1 MELTPDF
8 SVSINGQSN
17 FPKDR
22 VISIR
27 TTDQAGFVSDS
38 CEIELDDFDNALQFP
53 NTEAKVII
61 LLGYQEKGLT
71 KIGTY
76 YVREITFD
84 GARRTIKIVAN
95 ALPKSMRSQKTKTND
110 VKLNEY
116 MSAIDSELNSELSAD
131 YEDIDLSDS
140 PQFGESDINYLTR
153 IANKVGAVAKPV
165 DNHLIFSKDM
175 SGKSVSGKSLPTKY
189 IESSEVA
196 NYSCNFKETETGT
209 NGATGTIYA
218 NWYDKK
224 SGEYHLVHAGS
235 GDPEIELNEIFS
247 SEKDAL
253 AAVKSKGKRIEKNS
267 KTFRFSTEG
276 RPDLF
281 AEGPIILRGFPIK
294 IPTNWIISRVE
305 HTLNSNGFVSNV
317 ECVGGK

>member
-1 MELTPDF
+1 MMKIFNSIANLFKKKAQTP
-8 SVSINGQSN
+8 
-17 FPKDR
+17 
-22 VISIR
+22 
-27 TTDQAGFVSDS
+27 
-38 CEIELDDFDNALQFP
+38 
-53 NTEAKVII
+53 
-61 LLGYQEKGLT
+61 Y
-71 KIGTY
+71 
-76 YVREITFD
+76 D

-116 MSAIDSELNSELSAD
+116 MASVDLDSELSED
-131 YEDIDLSDS
+131 YEGIDLSDN

-153 IANKVGAVAKPV
+153 IANKVGAVAKPT
-165 DNHLIFSKDM
+165 DNHLIFSEDM
-175 SGKSVSGKSLPTKY
+175 TAKSVSGKSLPTKY
-189 IESSEVA
+189 IEASEVA

-235 GDPEIELNEIFS
+235 GDPETELNEIFS
-247 SEKDAL
+247 SEKAAL
-253 AAVKSKGKRIEKNS
+253 AAVQARGKRIEKNN
-267 KTFRFSTEG
+267 KTFRFTTEG

-281 AEGPIILRGFPIK
+281 AEGPIILRGFPTK

-305 HTLNSNGFVSNV
+305 HTLNSGGFVSNV

>member
-76 YVREITFD
+76 YVKEIAID
-84 GARRTIKIVAN
+84 GARRIVKIIAN

-116 MSAIDSELNSELSAD
+116 MSSIDSDLDSELSED
-131 YEDIDLSDS
+131 YEDMDLSDN

-153 IANKVGAVAKPV
+153 IANKVGAVAKPT
-165 DNHLIFSKDM
+165 DDHLVFSEDM
-175 SGKSVSGKSLPTKY
+175 TAKSVSGKSLPTKY
-189 IESSEVA
+189 IEASEVA

-209 NGATGTIYA
+209 NGAAGTIYA

-235 GDPEIELNEIFS
+235 GDPETELNEIFS
-247 SEKDAL
+247 SEKAAL
-253 AAVKSKGKRIEKNS
+253 AAVQAKGKRIEK
-267 KTFRFSTEG
+267 TIR
-276 RPDLF
+276 
-281 AEGPIILRGFPIK
+281 
-294 IPTNWIISRVE
+294 
-305 HTLNSNGFVSNV
+305 HSNFQRKVV
-317 ECVGGK
+317 RICLLKAR

>member
-53 NTEAKVII
+53 NTEAKVTIS
-61 LLGYQEKGLT
+61 LGYQEKGLT

-76 YVREITFD
+76 YVREIAID
-84 GARRTIKIVAN
+84 GARRTIKIIAN

-116 MSAIDSELNSELSAD
+116 MASVELDSELSED
-131 YEDIDLSDS
+131 YDDIDLSDN

-153 IANKVGAVAKPV
+153 IANKVGAVAKPT
-165 DNHLIFSKDM
+165 DDHLVFSGDM
-175 SGKSVSGKSLPTKY
+175 TAKSVSGKSLPTKY
-189 IESSEVA
+189 IEASEVA
-196 NYSCNFKETETGT
+196 TYSCTFKETETNGT
-209 NGATGTIYA
+209 TGTVYA
-218 NWYDKK
+218 SWYDKK

-235 GDPEIELNEIFS
+235 GDPETELNEIFP

-253 AAVKSKGKRIEKNS
+253 AAVQAKVKKVEKNN
-267 KTFRFSTEG
+267 KTFRFTTEG

-281 AEGPIILRGFPIK
+281 AEGPIILRDFSVK
-294 IPTNWIISRVE
+294 IPTKWVVSRVE
-305 HTLNSNGFVSNV
+305 HNLSSSGFVTSV
-317 ECVGGK
+317 DCIGGK

>member
-8 SVSINGQSN
+8 SISINGQTN

-27 TTDQAGFVSDS
+27 TTDQTGFVSDS

-76 YVREITFD
+76 YVKEIAID
-84 GARRTIKIVAN
+84 GARRIVKIIAN

-116 MSAIDSELNSELSAD
+116 MSSIDSDLDSELSED
-131 YEDIDLSDS
+131 YEDMDLSDN

-153 IANKVGAVAKPV
+153 IANKVGAVAKPT
-165 DNHLIFSKDM
+165 DDHLVFSEDM
-175 SGKSVSGKSLPTKY
+175 TAKSVSGKSLPTKY
-189 IESSEVA
+189 IEASEVA

-235 GDPEIELNEIFS
+235 GDPETELNEIFS

-253 AAVKSKGKRIEKNS
+253 AAVKSKGKRIEKNN
-267 KTFRFSTEG
+267 KTFRFTTEG

-305 HTLNSNGFVSNV
+305 HTLNSSGFVSNV

>member
-8 SVSINGQSN
+8 SISINGQSN

-53 NTEAKVII
+53 NTEAKVTIS
-61 LLGYQEKGLT
+61 LGYQEKGLT

-76 YVREITFD
+76 YVKEITFD

-110 VKLNEY
+110 VKLNDY
-116 MSAIDSELNSELSAD
+116 MASIDSELDSELSED
-131 YEDIDLSDS
+131 FEDIDLSDN

-153 IANKVGAVAKPV
+153 IANKVDAVAKPA
-165 DNHLIFSKDM
+165 DDHLIFAEDM
-175 SGKSVSGKSLPTKY
+175 TGKSVSGKQLPTKY
-189 IESSEVA
+189 IDASEVA
-196 NYSCNFKETETGT
+196 TYSCNFKETETGT
-209 NGATGTIYA
+209 HGATGTIYA

-224 SGEYHLVHAGS
+224 TGEYHLVHAGL

-253 AAVKSKGKRIEKNS
+253 AAVKSKEKRIEKNN

-281 AEGPIILRGFPIK
+281 AESPVILRGFPTK
-294 IPTNWIISRVE
+294 IPINWIISRVE
-305 HTLNSNGFVSNV
+305 HSLSSNGFTTNI

>member
-1 MELTPDF
+1 MRLKAMFSIALSVAFQLTTNLEL
-8 SVSINGQSN
+8 
-17 FPKDR
+17 
-22 VISIR
+22 
-27 TTDQAGFVSDS
+27 
-38 CEIELDDFDNALQFP
+38 P
-53 NTEAKVII
+53 NTEAKVTIS
-61 LLGYQEKGLT
+61 LGYQEKGLT

-76 YVREITFD
+76 YVKEITFD

-116 MSAIDSELNSELSAD
+116 MASVDLDSELSED
-131 YEDIDLSDS
+131 YEGIDLSDN

-153 IANKVGAVAKPV
+153 IANKVGAVAKPT
-165 DNHLIFSKDM
+165 DNHLIFSEDM
-175 SGKSVSGKSLPTKY
+175 TAKSVSGKSLPTKY
-189 IESSEVA
+189 IEASEVA
-196 NYSCNFKETETGT
+196 NYSCNFKETET
-209 NGATGTIYA
+209 
-218 NWYDKK
+218 
-224 SGEYHLVHAGS
+224 
-235 GDPEIELNEIFS
+235 ELNEIFS

-253 AAVKSKGKRIEKNS
+253 AAVQAKGKRIEKNN
-267 KTFRFSTEG
+267 KTFRFTTEG

-305 HTLNSNGFVSNV
+305 HTLNSCGFVSNV

>member
-8 SVSINGQSN
+8 SISINGRSD

-27 TTDQAGFVSDS
+27 TTDHAGFVSDS

-53 NTEAKVII
+53 NTEAKVTIS
-61 LLGYQEKGLT
+61 LGYQEKGLT

-76 YVREITFD
+76 YVKEITFD
-84 GARRTIKIVAN
+84 GARRVIKIVAN

-110 VKLNEY
+110 LKLNEY
-116 MSAIDSELNSELSAD
+116 MSAIDSELDSELSED
-131 YEDIDLSDS
+131 YEDIDLSDN
-140 PQFGESDINYLTR
+140 PQFGESDISYLTR
-153 IANKVGAVAKPV
+153 IANKVGAVTKPT
-165 DNHLIFSKDM
+165 DNHLIFAEDM
-175 SGKSVSGKSLPTKY
+175 TGKSVSGKQLPIKY
-189 IESSEVA
+189 IDASEVA
-196 NYSCNFKETETGT
+196 TYSCNFKEAETNSGTTGT
-209 NGATGTIYA
+209 VYA

-224 SGEYHLVHAGS
+224 TGEYHLVHAGS

-253 AAVKSKGKRIEKNS
+253 SAVQAKVKRVEKNN
-267 KTFRFSTEG
+267 KTFRFTTEG

-281 AEGPIILRGFPIK
+281 AEGPLILRGFPEK
-294 IPTNWIISRVE
+294 IPINWIISKVE
-305 HTLNSNGFVSNV
+305 HNLSSNGFTTSV
-317 ECVGGK
+317 ECCGQC

>member
-8 SVSINGQSN
+8 SISINGQSN

-53 NTEAKVII
+53 NTEAKVTISI
-61 LLGYQEKGLT
+61 GYQEKGLT

-76 YVREITFD
+76 YVKEITFD

-110 VKLNEY
+110 VKLNDY
-116 MSAIDSELNSELSAD
+116 MASIDSELDSELSED
-131 YEDIDLSDS
+131 FEDIDLSDN

-153 IANKVGAVAKPV
+153 IANKVDAVAKPA
-165 DNHLIFSKDM
+165 DDHLIFAEDM
-175 SGKSVSGKSLPTKY
+175 TGKSVSGKQLPTKY
-189 IESSEVA
+189 IDASEVA
-196 NYSCNFKETETGT
+196 TYSCNFKETETGT
-209 NGATGTIYA
+209 NRATGTIYA

-224 SGEYHLVHAGS
+224 TGEYNLVHAGS
-235 GDPEIELNEIFS
+235 GDPETELNEIFS

-253 AAVKSKGKRIEKNS
+253 AAVKSKEKRIEKNN

-281 AEGPIILRGFPIK
+281 AEGPIIFRGFPTK
-294 IPTNWIISRVE
+294 IPINWMISRVE
-305 HTLNSNGFVSNV
+305 HSLSSNGFTTNI

>member
-8 SVSINGQSN
+8 SISINGQSN

-27 TTDQAGFVSDS
+27 TTDQTGFVSDS

-53 NTEAKVII
+53 NTEAKVTIS
-61 LLGYQEKGLT
+61 LGYQEKGLT

-76 YVREITFD
+76 YVKEIAID
-84 GARRTIKIVAN
+84 GARRIVKIIAN

-116 MSAIDSELNSELSAD
+116 MLAINSELNSELSED
-131 YEDIDLSDS
+131 YEDVDLSDN

-153 IANKVGAVAKPV
+153 IANKVGAVAKPT
-165 DNHLIFSKDM
+165 DNHLIFAEDM
-175 SGKSVSGKSLPTKY
+175 TGKSVSGKQLPTKY
-189 IESSEVA
+189 IDASEVA
-196 NYSCNFKETETGT
+196 TYSCNFKETETS
-209 NGATGTIYA
+209 GATGTIYA

-224 SGEYHLVHAGS
+224 SGEYHLVYAGS
-235 GDPEIELNEIFS
+235 GDPETELNEIFS
-247 SEKDAL
+247 SEKAAL
-253 AAVKSKGKRIEKNS
+253 SAAQAKGKRIEKNNKS
-267 KTFRFSTEG
+267 FRFSTEG

-281 AEGPIILRGFPIK
+281 AEGSIILRGFPVK

>member
-8 SVSINGQSN
+8 SILINGQAN

-53 NTEAKVII
+53 NTEAKVTIS
-61 LLGYQEKGLT
+61 LGYQEKGLT

-76 YVREITFD
+76 YIREIAID

-116 MSAIDSELNSELSAD
+116 MSAIDSDLDSELSED
-131 YEDIDLSDS
+131 YEDIDLSNN

-153 IANKVGAVAKPV
+153 IANKVGAVTKPI
-165 DNHLIFSKDM
+165 DNHLIFSEDM
-175 SGKSVSGKSLPTKY
+175 TGKSVTGKQLPTKY
-189 IESSEVA
+189 IDASGVA
-196 NYSCNFKETETGT
+196 TYSCNFKETET
-209 NGATGTIYA
+209 NSGATGTVYA

-235 GDPEIELNEIFS
+235 GDPETELNEIFS

-253 AAVKSKGKRIEKNS
+253 AAVQAKGKRIEKNN
-267 KTFRFSTEG
+267 KTFKFSTEG

-281 AEGPIILRGFPIK
+281 AEGPIILRGFSTK
-294 IPTNWIISRVE
+294 IPTNWMISRVE
-305 HTLNSNGFVSNV
+305 HSLSSNGFTTNI

>member
-8 SVSINGQSN
+8 SILINGQSN

-22 VISIR
+22 VISIC

-53 NTEAKVII
+53 NTEAKVTIF
-61 LLGYQEKGLT
+61 LGYQEKGLT

-76 YVREITFD
+76 YVREIAID
-84 GARRTIKIVAN
+84 GARHTIKIVAN

-110 VKLNEY
+110 LRLNDY
-116 MSAIDSELNSELSAD
+116 MSSIDLDSELSED
-131 YEDIDLSDS
+131 YENIDLSDN

-153 IANKVGAVAKPV
+153 IANKIGAVTKPT
-165 DNHLIFSKDM
+165 DNHLIFSEDM
-175 SGKSVSGKSLPTKY
+175 TAKSVSGKSLPTKY
-189 IESSEVA
+189 IEASEVA

-235 GDPEIELNEIFS
+235 GDPETELNEIFS

-253 AAVKSKGKRIEKNS
+253 TAVQAKGKRIEKNN
-267 KTFRFSTEG
+267 KTFRFTTEG

-305 HTLNSNGFVSNV
+305 HTLNSCGFVSNV

>member
-1 MELTPDF
+1 M
-8 SVSINGQSN
+8 
-17 FPKDR
+17 
-22 VISIR
+22 
-27 TTDQAGFVSDS
+27 
-38 CEIELDDFDNALQFP
+38 
-53 NTEAKVII
+53 
-61 LLGYQEKGLT
+61 T

-76 YVREITFD
+76 YVREIAID

-95 ALPKSMRSQKTKTND
+95 ALPKSMRSQKTKTNNI
-110 VKLNEY
+110 KLNEY
-116 MSAIDSELNSELSAD
+116 MSSVELDSELSED
-131 YEDIDLSDS
+131 YDDIDLSDN

-153 IANKVGAVAKPV
+153 IANKVGAVAKPT
-165 DNHLIFSKDM
+165 DEHLIFSEDM
-175 SGKSVSGKSLPTKY
+175 TAKSVSGKSLPTKY
-189 IESSEVA
+189 IEASEVA

-235 GDPEIELNEIFS
+235 GDPETELNEIFS

-253 AAVKSKGKRIEKNS
+253 AAVQAKVKRVEKNN
-267 KTFRFSTEG
+267 KTFRFTTEG

-281 AEGPIILRGFPIK
+281 AEGSIILQGFPTK

-305 HTLNSNGFVSNV
+305 HTLNSGGFVSNV

>member
-8 SVSINGQSN
+8 SIAINGQSN

-53 NTEAKVII
+53 NTEAKVTIS
-61 LLGYQEKGLT
+61 LGYQEKGLT

-76 YVREITFD
+76 YVKEITFD

-116 MSAIDSELNSELSAD
+116 MASVDLDSELSED
-131 YEDIDLSDS
+131 YEGIDLSDN

-153 IANKVGAVAKPV
+153 IANKVGAVAKPT
-165 DNHLIFSKDM
+165 DNHLIFSEDM
-175 SGKSVSGKSLPTKY
+175 TGKSVSGKQLPTKY
-189 IESSEVA
+189 IDASEVA
-196 NYSCNFKETETGT
+196 TYSCNFKETETGT

-224 SGEYHLVHAGS
+224 S
-235 GDPEIELNEIFS
+235 
-247 SEKDAL
+247 
-253 AAVKSKGKRIEKNS
+253 
-267 KTFRFSTEG
+267 
-276 RPDLF
+276 
-281 AEGPIILRGFPIK
+281 
-294 IPTNWIISRVE
+294 
-305 HTLNSNGFVSNV
+305 
-317 ECVGGK
+317 

>member
-8 SVSINGQSN
+8 SISINGQSD

-22 VISIR
+22 VISIC

-53 NTEAKVII
+53 NTEAKVAIS
-61 LLGYQEKGLT
+61 LGYQEKGLT

-76 YVREITFD
+76 YVKEITFD
-84 GARRTIKIVAN
+84 GARRVIKIVAN

-116 MSAIDSELNSELSAD
+116 MSAIDSELDSELS
-131 YEDIDLSDS
+131 EDFEDMDLSDN

-153 IANKVGAVAKPV
+153 IANKVGAVTKPI
-165 DNHLIFSKDM
+165 DNHLIFSEDM
-175 SGKSVSGKSLPTKY
+175 TGKSVSGKQLPTKY
-189 IESSEVA
+189 IEASEVA
-196 NYSCNFKETETGT
+196 TYSCSFKETETG
-209 NGATGTIYA
+209 GATGTVYA
-218 NWYDKK
+218 SWYDSKTA
-224 SGEYHLVHAGS
+224 EYHLVHAGS
-235 GDPEIELNEIFS
+235 GDPETELNEIFQ
-247 SEKDAL
+247 SEKEART
-253 AAVKSKGKRIEKNS
+253 AVQAKVKRVEKNN

-281 AEGPIILRGFPIK
+281 AEGPIILRGFPTK
-294 IPTNWIISRVE
+294 IPTTWIISKVE
-305 HTLNSNGFVSNV
+305 HTLNSNGFVSHV

>member
-8 SVSINGQSN
+8 AISINGQSD

-53 NTEAKVII
+53 NTEAKVTIS
-61 LLGYQEKGLT
+61 LGYQEKGLT

-76 YVREITFD
+76 YVKEITFD
-84 GARRTIKIVAN
+84 GARRVIKIVAN

-110 VKLNEY
+110 LKLNEY
-116 MSAIDSELNSELSAD
+116 MSAIDSELDSELSED
-131 YEDIDLSDS
+131 FEDIDLSDN

-153 IANKVGAVAKPV
+153 IANKVGAVTKPI
-165 DNHLIFSKDM
+165 DNHLIFSEDM
-175 SGKSVSGKSLPTKY
+175 TGKSVSGKQLPTKY
-189 IESSEVA
+189 IDASEVA
-196 NYSCNFKETETGT
+196 TYSCNFKETETS
-209 NGATGTIYA
+209 GATGTVYA
-218 NWYDKK
+218 SWYDSKTA
-224 SGEYHLVHAGS
+224 EYLLVHAGS
-235 GDPEIELNEIFS
+235 GDPETELNEIFQ
-247 SEKDAL
+247 SEKEAQI
-253 AAVKSKGKRIEKNS
+253 AVQAKLKRVEKNN
-267 KTFRFSTEG
+267 KTFGFTTEG

-281 AEGPIILRGFPIK
+281 AEGPIIFRGFPTK
-294 IPTNWIISRVE
+294 IPTNWMISKVE
-305 HTLNSNGFVSNV
+305 HSLSSNGFTTNI

>member
-8 SVSINGQSN
+8 SISINGQSS

-53 NTEAKVII
+53 NTEAKVTIS
-61 LLGYQEKGLT
+61 LGYQEKGLT

-76 YVREITFD
+76 YVKEITFD
-84 GARRTIKIVAN
+84 GARRIIKIVAN

-110 VKLNEY
+110 LKLNEY
-116 MSAIDSELNSELSAD
+116 MSAIDSELDSELSED
-131 YEDIDLSDS
+131 YENIDLSNN

-153 IANKVGAVAKPV
+153 IANKVGAVTKPT
-165 DNHLIFSKDM
+165 DSHLIFAEDM
-175 SGKSVSGKSLPTKY
+175 TGKSVSGQQLPTKY
-189 IESSEVA
+189 IDASEVA
-196 NYSCNFKETETGT
+196 TYSCNFKETET
-209 NGATGTIYA
+209 NSGATGTVYA

-224 SGEYHLVHAGS
+224 TGEYHLVHAGL

-253 AAVKSKGKRIEKNS
+253 SAVQAKVKRVEKNN
-267 KTFRFSTEG
+267 KTFGFTTEG

-281 AEGPIILRGFPIK
+281 AEGPIILQGFPTK
-294 IPTNWIISRVE
+294 IPSNWIISRVE
-305 HTLNSNGFVSNV
+305 HSLSTNGFTTNI

>member
-8 SVSINGQSN
+8 SISINGQSN

-27 TTDQAGFVSDS
+27 TTDQTGLVSDS

-53 NTEAKVII
+53 NTEAKVTIS
-61 LLGYQEKGLT
+61 LGYQEKGLT

-76 YVREITFD
+76 YVREIAID

-110 VKLNEY
+110 LKLNEY
-116 MSAIDSELNSELSAD
+116 MSAIDSELDSELSGD
-131 YEDIDLSDS
+131 YDDIDLSDN

-153 IANKVGAVAKPV
+153 IANKVGAVAKPI
-165 DNHLIFSKDM
+165 DDHLIFSEDM
-175 SGKSVSGKSLPTKY
+175 SGKSVTGKQLPTKY
-189 IESSEVA
+189 IDVSEVA
-196 NYSCNFKETETGT
+196 TYSCNFKETKTDSGASGT
-209 NGATGTIYA
+209 VYA

-235 GDPEIELNEIFS
+235 GDPETELNEIFS

-253 AAVKSKGKRIEKNS
+253 AAVQAKVKKVGNS
-267 KTFRFSTEG
+267 NKTFRFTTEG

-281 AEGPIILRGFPIK
+281 AEGPIIFRGFPTK
-294 IPTNWIISRVE
+294 IPINWMISRVE
-305 HTLNSNGFVSNV
+305 HSLSSNGFTTNI

>member
-8 SVSINGQSN
+8 SISINGQSN

-22 VISIR
+22 VVSIR
-27 TTDQAGFVSDS
+27 TTDQTGFVSDS
-38 CEIELDDFDNALQFP
+38 CEIELDDFDNALRFP
-53 NTEAKVII
+53 NTEARVII
-61 LLGYQEKGLT
+61 SLGYQEKGLT

-84 GARRTIKIVAN
+84 GARRVIKITAN

-116 MSAIDSELNSELSAD
+116 MASIDSDLDSELSED
-131 YEDIDLSDS
+131 YEDIDLSDN

-153 IANKVGAVAKPV
+153 IANKVGAVTKPI
-165 DNHLIFSKDM
+165 DNHLIFSEDIT
-175 SGKSVSGKSLPTKY
+175 GKSVSGKSLPTKY
-189 IESSEVA
+189 IDASEVA
-196 NYSCNFKETETGT
+196 TYSCNFKETESG
-209 NGATGTIYA
+209 GATGTVYA
-218 NWYDKK
+218 SWYDKET
-224 SGEYHLVHAGS
+224 GEYNLVHAGS
-235 GDPEIELNEIFS
+235 GDPETELNEIFQ

-253 AAVKSKGKRIEKNS
+253 TAVQAKVKRVEKNN
-267 KTFRFSTEG
+267 KTFRFTTEG

-281 AEGPIILRGFPIK
+281 AESPVILRGFPVK

-305 HTLNSNGFVSNV
+305 HALNSNGFVSSV
-317 ECVGGK
+317 ECIGGK